1 MSTSFGRDNG
11 DQVDVDLSQLR
22 ADDALL
28 DALGGADPKLAD
40 QLGEAELNALLL
52 SWSREVDGEPMPEL
66 VSVDTAVTTI
76 TTAAKIS
83 KRERGGHKRRLL
95 IPVAA
100 AASVLV
106 IAFGGASVAAKEAL
120 PGDTLWGLTQVLYAD
135 KANSVAASFEVK
147 AEFQQARQAIMVG
160 QLDTARAAL
169 DQAKVTLE
177 SVRDEENHDELIR
190 QHEQLMTQLR
200 ESDGTAG
207 DDEESTTTTTE
218 PTSSSS
224 STSSEPS
231 SSTSQPPLI
240 EPAPESSE
248 SSSPSST
255 SSEEPDPSETSSST
269 TTSDSSTSD
278 SSSAQSDGYSTSSDS
293 GTTYESKSEPVG

>member
-11 DQVDVDLSQLR
+11 DQIDVDLSQLR

-120 PGDTLWGLTQVLYAD
+120 PGDALWGLTQVLYAD

-160 QLDTARAAL
+160 ELDTARAAL

-177 SVRDEENHDELIR
+177 SVRDEENRDELIR

-207 DDEESTTTTTE
+207 DEESTTTTTE

-255 SSEEPDPSETSSST
+255 SSEQPDPSETSSST

>member
-76 TTAAKIS
+76 TSAAANI
-83 KRERGGHKRRLL
+83 KRERRGHKRRLL

-120 PGDTLWGLTQVLYAD
+120 PGDALWGLTQVLYAD

-160 QLDTARAAL
+160 QLDTAREAL

-177 SVRDEENHDELIR
+177 SVRDEENHDELYQ
-190 QHEQLMTQLR
+190 QHRELMTQLR
-200 ESDGTAG
+200 ESDGTV

-231 SSTSQPPLI
+231 SSSSQPPLI

-255 SSEEPDPSETSSST
+255 SSEQPDPSESSSST